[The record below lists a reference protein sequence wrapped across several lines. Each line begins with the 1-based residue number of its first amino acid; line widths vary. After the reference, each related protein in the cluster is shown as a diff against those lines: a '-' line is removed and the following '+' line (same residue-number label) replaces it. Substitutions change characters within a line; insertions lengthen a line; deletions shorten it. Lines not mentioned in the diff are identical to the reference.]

1 MKRLQKLAKVTE
13 YLMQFKVPGFPDIA
27 PIMTVNQENA
37 ASQLL
42 RTSGEQLLVAMPEGR
57 LHGRD
62 SDSFDESVSF
72 AVFSLSKV
80 NGPARTPE
88 TAEIAYANLLNIL
101 DQCLDKIIEDLLG
114 SETNSPC
121 PLLAGLDI
129 TTVDVIPEY
138 SIFAG
143 WSGYYMEIVLE

>member
-1 MKRLQKLAKVTE
+1 MKRLVKLAKVTD
-13 YLMQFKVPGFPDIA
+13 YLMTFRVPGYPHIN
-27 PIMTVNQENA
+27 PILTVNQENA

-42 RTSGEQLLVAMPEGR
+42 RTSGEQLLIAMPEGR
-57 LHGRD
+57 LYGKD

-88 TAEIAYANLLNIL
+88 TAETAYTNLLHIL
-101 DQCLDKIIEDLLG
+101 DECLNKIIEDLLG
-114 SETNSPC
+114 TATDSPC